1 MTVEIARTNG
11 VDHRSRW
18 MAVIVLAPIL
28 VLGLGLAG
36 GHIGRSIT
44 LTLVGWTA
52 IAALVI
58 ARRRRAQSASSSYQ
72 MPPAEVLAC
81 AVVAYIAALAFG
93 VGGVAQ
99 GQGPIGNWT
108 GVAALLAALAGA
120 WAFLAARVR
129 ERALDM
135 VLEGVLGAM
144 SIAVVFWS
152 ASVEPKLITGEIN
165 GSMAAAHVVRAG
177 LALVFVFAAVRLARL
192 SSAERVPMRLMVFG
206 TVLVLAGELVGL
218 AGVLSS
224 TDARGMTTP
233 SIALIATGLLLVAL
247 ALLHPAVV
255 IEPPFVRTIPVRM
268 SLGRLTIVVIAVL
281 LVPGIAAWKLVP
293 DSRVSLAS
301 LAVCSALLSLT
312 VVAYLAALLREW
324 AKIERR
330 SQHDELTGL
339 PNRRQFHDRLAD
351 ALAQADRTGEH
362 VAVMFLDLDR
372 FKLVN
377 DTLGHAAGNVL
388 LMTVGKRL
396 VESAAHGSM
405 IARLQGDEFAI
416 LLRHAVDGKTSLAAA
431 NEVLAAIGQ
440 PVTIAKRKLHVS
452 ASIGIAHSPQDGREP
467 EALLR
472 AADRA
477 MYRAKELG
485 RNRAQLHTA
494 DIQAKVEGRFD
505 IESALHGAWGRD
517 ELRLLYQ
524 PKVDLRSGKVIG
536 AEALM
541 RWEHPEMGMIS
552 PADFIPIAEE
562 NGLIVELGEW
572 ALVTACNQMSRWE
585 QQGFD
590 LAVSVNLSPRQFQ
603 LQRISDVVASVLRLT
618 GVDPHRLELE
628 LTESLALQDPQM
640 VKSTLDELRSMG
652 VECSIDDFGT
662 GWSGLS
668 YLSHMPINALKIDK
682 SFVQAIV
689 ENEHGPEQ
697 TGNHASIVLAII
709 SMAKGLNLR
718 VIAEGVETPA
728 QLYFLLRNGCDQ
740 MQGNLFSPPVTAEV
754 FEQLVMLESVA
765 GGQGRLGLATMSS
778 VPA

>member
-1 MTVEIARTNG
+1 
-11 VDHRSRW
+11 
-18 MAVIVLAPIL
+18 
-28 VLGLGLAG
+28 
-36 GHIGRSIT
+36 
-44 LTLVGWTA
+44 
-52 IAALVI
+52 
-58 ARRRRAQSASSSYQ
+58 
-72 MPPAEVLAC
+72 MPPAELMAC

-99 GQGPIGNWT
+99 GHGPVGNWT

-144 SIAVVFWS
+144 SVGVVFWS
-152 ASVEPKLITGEIN
+152 ASVEPKLVVGEIS
-165 GSMAAAHVVRAG
+165 GSMAAAHVIRAC
-177 LALVFVFAAVRLARL
+177 LALVWLFACIRLARL
-192 SSAERVPMRLMVFG
+192 STGERVPMRAMAFA
-206 TVLVLAGELVGL
+206 TELVLAGELVGL
-218 AGVLSS
+218 ASVLSNS
-224 TDARGMTTP
+224 GTETLTTV
-233 SIALIATGLLLVAL
+233 SIALIAAGLLIVAL
-247 ALLHPAVV
+247 ALLHPSVV

-268 SLGRLTIVVIAVL
+268 SFGRLTIVVVAVL

-301 LAVCSALLSLT
+301 LALCSAMLSLT

-351 ALAQADRTGEH
+351 ALAQAERSHEH

-416 LLRHAVDGKTSLAAA
+416 LLRNARDGKTSLAAA

-452 ASIGIAHSPQDGREP
+452 GSIGIAHFPQDGREP

-541 RWEHPEMGMIS
+541 RWQHPQMGMIS

-572 ALVTACNQMSRWE
+572 ALVTACNQLSKWE
-585 QQGFD
+585 QQGFSD
-590 LAVSVNLSPRQFQ
+590 LKVSVNLSPRQFQ

-618 GVDPHRLELE
+618 GVDPRRLELE

-640 VKSTLDELRSMG
+640 VQTALTELRSMG

-668 YLSHMPINALKIDK
+668 YLSHMPVTTLKIDK

-689 ENEHGPEQ
+689 EDEHGPQQ

-709 SMAKGLNLR
+709 SMAKGLNMQ

-765 GGQGRLGLATMSS
+765 GGEGRLGLAAMSGVS
-778 VPA
+778 A

>member
-1 MTVEIARTNG
+1 MTIEIARRQED
-11 VDHRSRW
+11 DHRHW
-18 MAVIVLAPIL
+18 WLVAAVAAPLLAGL
-28 VLGLGLAG
+28 VALAG
-36 GHIGRSIT
+36 GRVGRSIS
-44 LTLVGWTA
+44 LSLVAGLA
-52 IAALVI
+52 IAALVA
-58 ARRRRAQSASSSYQ
+58 ARRRRTHGPLTAHQL
-72 MPPAEVLAC
+72 PPAQLMAF
-81 AVVAYIAALAFG
+81 AVVAFVAAAAFG
-93 VGGVAQ
+93 VGGIAS
-99 GQGPIGNWT
+99 GRSSIADWT
-108 GVAALLAALAGA
+108 GVAAVLAALVGV

-135 VLEGVLGAM
+135 VLEGALGAL
-144 SIAVVFWS
+144 SLCVVFWNAS
-152 ASVEPKLITGEIN
+152 AEPRVISGQVN
-165 GSMAAAHVVRAG
+165 GSMAAAHVIRAG
-177 LALVFVFAAVRLARL
+177 LALVWVIASLRLERL
-192 SSAERVPMRLMVFG
+192 STAERPPTRMMGVG
-206 TVLVLAGELVGL
+206 AVLVFSGEAVGL
-218 AGVLSS
+218 ATVLTSS
-224 TDARGMTTP
+224 TGWALTSS
-233 SIALIATGLLLVAL
+233 SIALTVAGLLLTAIG
-247 ALLHPAVV
+247 LLHPAIVV
-255 IEPPFVRTIPVRM
+255 EPPFVRTVPARM
-268 SLGRLTIVVIAVL
+268 SFGRLAIVVVAVL
-281 LVPGIAAWKLVP
+281 LVPGLAVWKLVP
-293 DSRVSLAS
+293 NERVSIES
-301 LAVCSALLSLT
+301 LAVCSALLSMT

-351 ALAQADRTGEH
+351 ALTQSERSGDH

-396 VESAAHGSM
+396 VESAPHGSM

-416 LLRHAVDGKTSLAAA
+416 LVPDAKDGASSLKAA
-431 NEVLAAIGQ
+431 NEVLASIGQ
-440 PVTIAKRKLHVS
+440 PVVIAKRKLHVS
-452 ASIGIAHSPQDGREP
+452 CSIGIAHSPQDGREP

-472 AADRA
+472 SADRA

-524 PKVDLRSGKVIG
+524 PKVDLKSGKVMG

-572 ALVTACNQMSRWE
+572 ALVTACNQLSHWE
-585 QQGFD
+585 RAGFSD
-590 LAVSVNLSPRQFQ
+590 LTISVNLSPRQFQ
-603 LQRISDVVASVLRLT
+603 LQCISDVVASVLRLT
-618 GVDPHRLELE
+618 GVNPNRLELE
-628 LTESLALQDPQM
+628 LTESLALQDPQ
-640 VKSTLDELRSMG
+640 VVSATLTDLRAMG

-668 YLSHMPINALKIDK
+668 YLSHFPISALKIDK

-689 ENEHGPEQ
+689 EDEHGPQQ
-697 TGNHASIVLAII
+697 TGNQASIVLAII
-709 SMAKGLNLR
+709 AMAKGLNLR

-740 MQGNLFSPPVTAEV
+740 MQGNLFSPPVTAER

-765 GGQGRLGLATMSS
+765 GGEGRLRLADTVS
-778 VPA
+778 A

>member
-1 MTVEIARTNG
+1 
-11 VDHRSRW
+11 
-18 MAVIVLAPIL
+18 MAVIVLAPI
-28 VLGLGLAG
+28 VMLGLGLAG
-36 GHIGRSIT
+36 GRIGRSVT

-52 IAALVI
+52 IAALVV

-108 GVAALLAALAGA
+108 GVAALLAALVGA
-120 WAFLAARVR
+120 WAFMAARVR

-165 GSMAAAHVVRAG
+165 GSMAAAHVIRAG
-177 LALVFVFAAVRLARL
+177 LALVFVFATIRLARL
-192 SSAERVPMRLMVFG
+192 SNGERVPMRLMVYG
-206 TVLVLAGELVGL
+206 TVLVFAGEVVGL
-218 AGVLSS
+218 AGALSS
-224 TDARGMTTP
+224 PDARGMTTP
-233 SIALIATGLLLVAL
+233 SIALIATGLLLIAL

-255 IEPPFVRTIPVRM
+255 VEPTFVRTIPVRM
-268 SLGRLTIVVIAVL
+268 SLGRLTIVVVAVL

-293 DSRVSLAS
+293 DSRVSLSS

-351 ALAQADRTGEH
+351 ALAQSERTGEH

-396 VESAAHGSM
+396 VESVTHGSM

-416 LLRHAVDGKTSLAAA
+416 LLRNAVDGKTSLAAA

-541 RWEHPEMGMIS
+541 RWQHPEMGMIS

-572 ALVTACNQMSRWE
+572 ALVTACNQLSRWE

-668 YLSHMPINALKIDK
+668 YLSHMPITALKIDK

-740 MQGNLFSPPVTAEV
+740 MQGNLFSEPVTAEV

-778 VPA
+778 VSA

>member
-1 MTVEIARTNG
+1 MTVEAARMYRE
-11 VDHRSRW
+11 DQRRW
-18 MAVIVLAPIL
+18 LSAIVAAPL
-28 VLGLGLAG
+28 VLSAVALFG
-36 GHIGRSIT
+36 GRIGRSIS

-52 IAALVI
+52 IGALVV
-58 ARRRRAQSASSSYQ
+58 ARRRRAQHPPTGYQ
-72 MPPAEVLAC
+72 MPPAELMAC
-81 AVVAYIAALAFG
+81 AVVAFIAAEAFG
-93 VGGVAQ
+93 VGGVAE
-99 GQGPIGNWT
+99 GRGPIGDWT
-108 GVAALLAALAGA
+108 GVAAVLAALVGV

-135 VLEGVLGAM
+135 VLEGTLGAL
-144 SIAVVFWS
+144 SLSVVFWT
-152 ASVEPKLITGEIN
+152 ASVEPRLINGEIN
-165 GSMAAAHVVRAG
+165 ASMAAAHVIRAG
-177 LALVFVFAAVRLARL
+177 LALVWVIAAIRLERLSTAERFASRVLLAGTAFVFIGEATGLAAV
-192 SSAERVPMRLMVFG
+192 
-206 TVLVLAGELVGL
+206 LVT
-218 AGVLSS
+218 S
-224 TDARGMTTP
+224 TGWGMTTP
-233 SIALIATGLLLVAL
+233 SIALTTTGLLLCAI
-247 ALLHPAVV
+247 ALLHPTIVM
-255 IEPPFVRTIPVRM
+255 EPSFVRTVPARM
-268 SLGRLTIVVIAVL
+268 SFARLAIVVVAVL
-281 LVPGIAAWKLVP
+281 LVPGLAVWKLVP
-293 DSRVSLAS
+293 NERISLAS
-301 LAVCSALLSLT
+301 LATCSALLSLT

-351 ALAQADRTGEH
+351 ALTQAERTHEH

-388 LMTVGKRL
+388 LTTVGKRL
-396 VESAAHGSM
+396 AESAPRGSM

-416 LLRHAVDGKTSLAAA
+416 LVRNAVDGKTSLKAA
-431 NEVLAAIGQ
+431 NEVLGAIGQ

-452 ASIGIAHSPQDGREP
+452 GSIGIAHSPQDGREP

-472 AADRA
+472 SADRA

-524 PKVDLRSGKVIG
+524 PKVDLKSGKVMG

-541 RWEHPEMGMIS
+541 RWQHPEMGMIS

-572 ALVTACNQMSRWE
+572 ALVTACNQLSQWDRT
-585 QQGFD
+585 GFSD
-590 LAVSVNLSPRQFQ
+590 LTISVNLSPRQFQ
-603 LQRISDVVASVLRLT
+603 LQRISDLVASVLRLT
-618 GVDPHRLELE
+618 GVNPARLELE

-640 VKSTLDELRSMG
+640 VSTTLTELRAMG

-668 YLSHMPINALKIDK
+668 YLSHFPINELKIDK

-689 ENEHGPEQ
+689 EDEHGPEQ

-709 SMAKGLNLR
+709 AMAKGLNLR
-718 VIAEGVETPA
+718 VVAEGVETPA

-740 MQGNLFSPPVTAEV
+740 MQGNLFSPPVTAER

-765 GGQGRLGLATMSS
+765 GGEGRLRLAGAS
-778 VPA
+778 A